1 MPKISITTLEQ
12 ARHIEPPQG
21 FAGNAQ
27 TQALYHHDDDPLRV
41 YLHTLR
47 HEAALRIGPKDTDCI
62 VYIWKGAVEAGGR
75 SLAATSSLVVEHGAS
90 VEIRG
95 QNEQSL
101 LVSFHA
107 ARAPAAQR
115 AGSHVHLLPAE
126 CVPRTTSLAGTSG
139 VGGGM
144 HANAECPSCQIW
156 LHENCFV
163 APDTEPSIADLEKGI
178 HSHSE
183 DEVIFVTDGHIRL
196 GNRLYGPGAALAIA
210 ADTFYSFA
218 VGPDGLKFINFRP
231 TRPGE
236 IEFKSGGS
244 MDEVAFWRDQVAAPE
259 YLPPLMA
266 LTG

>member
-1 MPKISITTLEQ
+1 MPKISITTLKD
-12 ARHIEPPQG
+12 ARTVPLPQG
-21 FAGNAQ
+21 FAGMAE
-27 TQALYHHDDDPLRV
+27 TQALYRHDDDPLRV
-41 YLHTLR
+41 HLHTLG
-47 HEAALRIGPKDTDCI
+47 HDGVLRIGPHDTDCI
-62 VYIWKGAVEAGGR
+62 VYVWKGAVEAGGR
-75 SLAATSSLVVEHGAS
+75 SLAATSSLVVEHGAA

-95 QNEQSL
+95 QDDRSL
-101 LVSFHA
+101 LLSFYA

-115 AGSHVHLLPAE
+115 AGGHVHLLPAE
-126 CVPRTTSLAGTSG
+126 RVPRTVSLAGVGG

-163 APDTEPSIADLEKGI
+163 AADTEPSIADMEKGI
-178 HSHSE
+178 HAHSE
-183 DEVIFVTDGHIRL
+183 DEVIFVTDGHMRL
-196 GNRLYGPGAALAIA
+196 GNRLYGPGTALAIA

-231 TRPGE
+231 ARPSE
-236 IEFKSGGS
+236 IKFKSGGG

-259 YLPPLMA
+259 YLPPLVA